1 MSKADLIFIE
11 MCKDI
16 LENGF
21 SDEGTNVRPRW
32 EDDVPA
38 HTKKRFGIVNRYD
51 LQEEFPILTLRPP
64 IFQQLLMRFY
74 GYGRKIE

>member
-21 SDEGTNVRPRW
+21 LMKEPMSDPGGRTMSQPTLKEIR
-32 EDDVPA
+32 
-38 HTKKRFGIVNRYD
+38 IVNRYD
-51 LQEEFPILTLRPP
+51 LQVNFP
-64 IFQQLLMRFY
+64 Y
-74 GYGRKIE
+74 

>member
-21 SDEGTNVRPRW
+21 SDEGTNV
-32 EDDVPA
+32 V
-38 HTKKRFGIVNRYD
+38 KRS
-51 LQEEFPILTLRPP
+51 LSQSQELPSFFSCSTILPP
-64 IFQQLLMRFY
+64 Y
-74 GYGRKIE
+74 